1 MIFLLACI
9 LSAPI
14 DADAERLFAAEI
26 APPINSNAEPEAVD
40 WSDQRWRL
48 AELGAFLRKTPEARE
63 KIVLIDDYL
72 RAHTEATVE
81 QAWPKVQAAVAQPGV
96 QDFMVGPAPYKLAI
110 AIARIE
116 ALPPNWEA
124 TVTEIQKALQAQGVA
139 TQTLHS
145 ATLQSLR
152 LMREGQAVGS
162 LDAQSLS
169 PEPFGWIVAQEGKA
183 PVWVDADSA
192 ETVLE
197 DIRLYWEKP
206 PL

>member
-1 MIFLLACI
+1 MIFLLSCI

-26 APPINSNAEPEAVD
+26 APPINSGAAPEALD

-48 AELGAFLRKTPEARE
+48 AEVGAFLRKTPEARE
-63 KIVLIDDYL
+63 KIALIDDYL

-81 QAWPKVQAAVAQPGV
+81 QAWPKVQAAVAQPGI
-96 QDFMVGPAPYKLAI
+96 QDLIVGAAPYKLAI

-124 TVTEIQKALQAQGVA
+124 TVTEIQQSLQAQGVT
-139 TQTLHS
+139 TQTVHS

-152 LMREGQAVGS
+152 LMREGQAVS
-162 LDAQSLS
+162 TLNAQSS
-169 PEPFGWIVAQEGKA
+169 EPFGWIVAQEGKA

-197 DIRLYWEKP
+197 DMRLYWEAP

>member
-1 MIFLLACI
+1 MIFLISCI

-26 APPINSNAEPEAVD
+26 APPVNSSAEPDAVD

-63 KIVLIDDYL
+63 KIALLDDYL

-81 QAWPKVQAAVAQPGV
+81 QAWPKVQAAVAQPGI
-96 QDFMVGPAPYKLAI
+96 QDLTVGPAPYKLAV

-124 TVTEIQKALQAQGVA
+124 TVTEIQQALQAQGVT

-145 ATLQSLR
+145 ATLQNLR
-152 LMREGQAVGS
+152 LMRDGQAVGT
-162 LDAQSLS
+162 LDAKSLS
-169 PEPFGWIVAQEGKA
+169 SDAFGWIVAQEGKA

-197 DIRLYWEKP
+197 DMRLYWEAKP
-206 PL
+206 